1 MLFNSLIYFLGG
13 IGLFLFGMKFM
24 SDGLEL
30 STGSRL
36 KKVLELFTK
45 NKYLGVLVGFI
56 ITTVTQ
62 SSTATTVMVVGF
74 VNAGLLTLM
83 QAVGVII
90 GANIGTTTTGLII
103 ALNIHTIA
111 PVCIFAGSALI
122 LFTKKKK
129 LKHIGMV
136 IAGFGILFLGMK
148 VMSDA
153 MKPLSELP
161 QVIELFKFTANPL
174 IGFILGFAITAI
186 TQSSTAS
193 MGIILAAMSA
203 GIITDMNQAV
213 FILYGLNVG
222 SCSTTV
228 ISSLGSNKNAKKAA
242 MLHLVYNV
250 IGISLFVIIT
260 LLPLGF
266 VDLIKGVTNNIS
278 NQFVYTHIIVN
289 ILMAIILLPASK
301 IIIKVTEWII
311 RGKDEI
317 KTDVDFEFIDEK
329 SLEAPSLAVVQTYK
343 EVERMAKMV
352 IGNYALTKQ
361 IVLGQC
367 EDAETDAARI
377 YETEN
382 TVNYLRGKIKNH
394 IIKLNAGELE
404 YIDIKVVASLNSVI
418 DDLERVGNHAV
429 NIVKAYN
436 RVSTE
441 SKAFP
446 PEAMEELDSMMANA
460 ESALIKAT
468 DIFINGE
475 WDQKE
480 TEKVKHLE
488 EITDEQNERYKENQ
502 ITRLNK
508 GRCDYATGVSFI
520 NILTDLERIADH
532 ACNIAYSLYYKK

>member
-1 MLFNSLIYFLGG
+1 MLFNSLVFFLGG

-36 KKVLELFTK
+36 RKVLELFTK
-45 NKYLGVLVGFI
+45 NKYLGVVVGFI

-74 VNAGLLTLM
+74 VNAGLLSLM

-129 LKHIGMV
+129 FKHIGMV

-174 IGFILGFAITAI
+174 LGFLLGLMITAI

-203 GIITDMNQAV
+203 GIITDMNQAI

-222 SCSTTV
+222 SCSTAV
-228 ISSLGSNKNAKKAA
+228 ISSLGSSKNAKKAA
-242 MLHLVYNV
+242 MLHLTYNV

-260 LLPLGF
+260 LLPFGF
-266 VDLIKGVTNNIS
+266 VDLIKGLTNNIS

-289 ILMAIILLPASK
+289 ILMAVILLPVSK
-301 IIIKVTEWII
+301 IIIKIVNWII
-311 RGKDEI
+311 RGKDEV
-317 KTDVDFEFIDEK
+317 KADVDFEFIDEK
-329 SLEAPSLAVVQTYK
+329 ALETPSLAVVQTYK

-352 IGNYALTKQ
+352 IGNYILTKQ

-367 EDAETDAARI
+367 ENAENDAERI

-394 IIKLNAGELE
+394 IIKLNTKELE
-404 YIDIKVVASLNSVI
+404 YIDVKVVASLNSVI
-418 DDLERVGNHAV
+418 GDLERVGNHAV

-436 RVSTE
+436 RVSAE
-441 SKAFP
+441 NKAFP
-446 PEAMEELDSMMANA
+446 PEATDELNNMMANA
-460 ESALIKAT
+460 EASLIKAT

-480 TEKVKHLE
+480 TEEVKRLE
-488 EITDEQNERYKENQ
+488 ELTDEQNEQYKENH

-508 GRCDYATGVSFI
+508 GQCDYATGVAFV
-520 NILTDLERIADH
+520 NILIDLERIADH